1 VVSQAPLVTPRL
13 RGSRGGAGSVRSA
26 PFLTA
31 VDPISELGELTRSPM
46 LSLALLPSAVCLGL
60 CVVPGWLLRRRIYA
74 RAQDYFVSSEH
85 TPPGVIQNSSIASS
99 LWLAVF
105 GPFFAWGASGSFWPS
120 IMGAA
125 CFGSGLYLMYLFR
138 HPLLE
143 FLHDALI
150 HDRSVTVHQFIAQQ
164 HGNDARVRLVASS
177 LTLGTFAVLAMGEAF
192 ALASFLRPG
201 VGNAM
206 SIYVAIFCMVFM
218 VMYTVVSGNSGVMRS
233 TQLQLGMIY
242 FGLIGATALLLYQL
256 VSDLRPL
263 PSHGIL
269 AIVLAA
275 AFCAILVCYR
285 RSRYVDTSPI
295 SDTSREAGS
304 TGLNRDAVGV
314 RLLIRFEKIF
324 NVIISILAVWVIVVA
339 TMGLSAIGW
348 LNVARDSIDAI
359 QRTEG
364 VSSSVLIAMSVFL
377 FCYPMV
383 DLTNWQRLA
392 AFEKDAIQ
400 SHLAPTVKA
409 AALRKLFR
417 IYGMESAFVILF
429 VCTIGAISILVTGTS
444 GVANLMKEFVDQLAA
459 PTNPTISLLLI
470 SLFAIVL
477 STMTSLF
484 SASLCSIRYD
494 ILPLLPQ
501 AILVNSPPAGETR
514 TSRRAIAL
522 GLGIYV
528 IIFLVF
534 LVADQVAHIRLTSGF
549 VALFFTFAS
558 TQLSYVPLVWGAIIG
573 KGSRGLAPVPAGWAL
588 IIIFSSFAIAI
599 FAVTIYL
606 ITQDETCLWTA
617 VPANLAL
624 ALLLFVVAQ
633 LQNGEGR
640 TVQ

>member
-1 VVSQAPLVTPRL
+1 
-13 RGSRGGAGSVRSA
+13 
-26 PFLTA
+26 
-31 VDPISELGELTRSPM
+31 
-46 LSLALLPSAVCLGL
+46 
-60 CVVPGWLLRRRIYA
+60 
-74 RAQDYFVSSEH
+74 
-85 TPPGVIQNSSIASS
+85 
-99 LWLAVF
+99 
-105 GPFFAWGASGSFWPS
+105 
-120 IMGAA
+120 
-125 CFGSGLYLMYLFR
+125 
-138 HPLLE
+138 
-143 FLHDALI
+143 
-150 HDRSVTVHQFIAQQ
+150 
-164 HGNDARVRLVASS
+164 
-177 LTLGTFAVLAMGEAF
+177 
-192 ALASFLRPG
+192 
-201 VGNAM
+201 
-206 SIYVAIFCMVFM
+206 
-218 VMYTVVSGNSGVMRS
+218 
-233 TQLQLGMIY
+233 
-242 FGLIGATALLLYQL
+242 
-256 VSDLRPL
+256 
-263 PSHGIL
+263 L

-295 SDTSREAGS
+295 SDTSRDAGS

-633 LQNGEGR
+633 LRNGEGR